1 MQDLQEVTHDLHYE
15 KYRASRLGDEPE
27 APMMAPM
34 GTRPPPDA
42 EKDRILHEKE
52 MELQKMQKMIEQ
64 MQMQLTMQE
73 RCFDKTNKISV
84 RAVLSNNA

>member
-34 GTRPPPDA
+34 GTYPSPDA

-64 MQMQLTMQE
+64 MQMQLTMQQKASASA
-73 RCFDKTNKISV
+73 DKNSKSHKV
-84 RAVLSNNA
+84 

>member
-64 MQMQLTMQE
+64 MQMQLTMQG
-73 RCFDKTNKISV
+73 RCLDNKNKIFM